1 MSREQIL
8 AGIRRGLEQSRPF
21 LTTEAAKASHQPPP
35 FVHPPA
41 ADLAQQFAAE
51 LEKLAGK
58 VHRCADD
65 EEALETIA
73 TILEVAAARSIL
85 SWDFDQ
91 IKLPGLAAMLQ
102 ERAIVR
108 EDAVVRDERRKDQ
121 FQTLEPVPVCISGAD
136 YAIAESGTLL
146 IRHGPGKPR
155 IASLLAPT
163 HIAVLRREQILRGL
177 GEVLSMLR
185 QQYGTT
191 IFDPTSNLTLITGP
205 SRTADIEMTLTLG
218 IHGPREL
225 HVVLIDQQLN
235 NRRTTAEKL

>member
-8 AGIRRGLEQSRPF
+8 SRIRSGLQQSRSF
-21 LTTEAAKASHQPPP
+21 LDAEAAKAPHTPPP

-41 ADLAQQFAAE
+41 TDLADQFVEE

-73 TILEVAAARSIL
+73 IILEVAAARTVL
-85 SWDFDQ
+85 SWDFER
-91 IKLPGLAAMLQ
+91 IGLPGLEALLKKQ
-102 ERAIVR
+102 AIIR
-108 EDAVVRDERRKDQ
+108 EDAAVRAERRKDQ
-121 FQTLEPVPVCISGAD
+121 FQILEPVPVCISGAD

-146 IRHGPGKPR
+146 LRHGPGKPR
-155 IASLLAPT
+155 IASLLAPS
-163 HIAVLRREQILRGL
+163 HIAVLRRAQILRGL
-177 GEVLSMLR
+177 GEALVTLR
-185 QQYGTT
+185 EQHGDG

-218 IHGPREL
+218 IHGPREI
-225 HVVLIDQQLN
+225 HVVLIG
-235 NRRTTAEKL
+235 

>member
-1 MSREQIL
+1 MSRDQIL
-8 AGIRRGLEQSRPF
+8 SRIRSGLQQSRPF
-21 LTTEAAKASHQPPP
+21 LATEAAKASHTPPP

-41 ADLAQQFAAE
+41 DDLAAQFAAE
-51 LEKLAGK
+51 LEKLAGN

-73 TILEVAAARSIL
+73 IILEVAVARTVI
-85 SWDFDQ
+85 SWDFEQ
-91 IKLPGLAAMLQ
+91 IQLPGLEALLK
-102 ERAIVR
+102 ERAIIR
-108 EDAVVRDERRKDQ
+108 EDAAVRAERRKDQ

-136 YAIAESGTLL
+136 YAVAESGTLL
-146 IRHGPGKPR
+146 LRHGPGKPR

-177 GEVLSMLR
+177 GEALSALR
-185 QQYGTT
+185 RNHGDD

-218 IHGPREL
+218 IHGPREI
-225 HVVLIDQQLN
+225 HVVLIG
-235 NRRTTAEKL
+235 